1 MKNYYNI
8 LDIELEQVNTK
19 IIKKAYKIKISQF
32 NKLPFLTKDMIID
45 IKNIKEAYYVL
56 KNERFK
62 HIYDKKMKIQNNKK
76 SSVISKFDSND
87 SNNTKICD
95 RMFSLHL

>member
-76 SSVISKFDSND
+76 SSITSKFDNND

>member
-8 LDIELEQVNTK
+8 LDIELEQVNTE

-62 HIYDKKMKIQNNKK
+62 QLYDKKMKIQNNKK
-76 SSVISKFDSND
+76 SSVISKFDNND